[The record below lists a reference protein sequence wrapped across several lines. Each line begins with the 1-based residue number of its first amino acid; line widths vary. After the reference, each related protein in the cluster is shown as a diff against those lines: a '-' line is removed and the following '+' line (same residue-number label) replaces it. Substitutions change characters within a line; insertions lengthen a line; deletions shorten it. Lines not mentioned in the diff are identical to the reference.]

1 MSILEVPRIN
11 IILFERVAE
20 HVKPQIY
27 DSTAM
32 VHSLVVIKDNSNHK
46 KKNKVCFTQSYS
58 IIMIYTIKYVR
69 SFNHLLEGF

>member
-11 IILFERVAE
+11 ILLFERVAE

-27 DSTAM
+27 DRAAM

-46 KKNKVCFTQSYS
+46 KKNKVCSTQSYS
-58 IIMIYTIKYVR
+58 IIMIYSINMLDHSIIY
-69 SFNHLLEGF
+69 